1 MTLILS
7 SPASAQSVWTGAGNN
22 DFSDGANWSTAP
34 AAPGAADQA
43 SVSSGTAIES
53 GPFVVNSLDVSGG
66 TLRVEGDLSAPGGT
80 TVSATGRVE
89 VSTGGTLASDATV
102 TGGYLGI
109 SGTLDGDVTASGGS
123 VINDG
128 TVTGTASVDGA
139 TLTNNGALSGLAI
152 TSGGTV
158 INNGGATVTGSSTV
172 SDGTLNNNG
181 TLSDATIGSSGILT
195 NNSGASVGAL
205 TNAGTVSNAG
215 TIASLTNTA
224 GSFVNNDGGT
234 VTGTTT
240 VSGGSVTNNFVVNAV
255 DVMAAAMFS
264 NNSGATAGAV
274 TNAGS
279 SSNAGTIA
287 SLTNTAGSFVN
298 NDGGTVTGTTTVSGG
313 SVTNNFVVNAVD
325 VTAAAMFA
333 NNTGAT
339 AGDVANAGN
348 TTNAGTIASLDN
360 TAGTFINN
368 AGGTVTGGT
377 TVSGGSVT
385 NNATLGDVSV
395 TSGGTFV
402 NNSGAIAGAV
412 ENAGTASNDGT
423 IASLTNTGGTFSNS
437 GTITGDATVTGG
449 TLVNDGSIGGT
460 LSIYTGGLLTGSGDV
475 GTLTV
480 ASGGTLAPG
489 SGYATVT
496 VNGNLTFETGST
508 YEVETEASGASG
520 SVAAT
525 GSVTIRNGS
534 TLSILAGNGTYGL
547 STSYMIL
554 TGSSIVGEFDTV
566 TTDLAFLSPILTYD
580 PTGVTLGLYRNDVD
594 FADVATTANGRAT
607 ANAVQALGTDNT
619 LFLGVLPLSAS
630 GARDAFAQLSG
641 ESHVSMKSMLIENSD
656 LLRDAILDRFSGTG
670 SVTVE
675 GGNGTSAVQATKTA
689 DDGPSFWMAG
699 LGASTRISGDGN
711 AAGIDGGTGGLVIG
725 ADNETVGGW
734 HLGGAL
740 GYSHTSSSGEADA
753 DSYHAALYASNSWGP
768 FSFTGGALY
777 SKSEIETDRSLSFGT
792 FSDRLKANYDSATR
806 QAFADIS
813 WGFKADKLEL
823 RPFADVAYVS
833 LDTDG
838 FAENGGAAA
847 LSARSGTD
855 NLTFTTIGVR
865 WSTEVQA
872 DEIPVMLSG
881 MAGWRHAVGDVT
893 PATTFSYAGGS
904 PFMIEGVAVP
914 RDTAVIEASIAA
926 PLSKTARLKL
936 TYTGEFG
943 NGAESHAARLSLVA
957 RF

>member
-1 MTLILS
+1 MKKAGQTGIQTAMARRLRQCSSIATMTLILS

-89 VSTGGTLASDATV
+89 ISTGGTLASDATV

-158 INNGGATVTGSSTV
+158 TNNGGATVTGSSTV

-255 DVMAAAMFS
+255 DV
-264 NNSGATAGAV
+264 
-274 TNAGS
+274 
-279 SSNAGTIA
+279 
-287 SLTNTAGSFVN
+287 
-298 NDGGTVTGTTTVSGG
+298 
-313 SVTNNFVVNAVD
+313 
-325 VTAAAMFA
+325 TAAAMFA

-360 TAGTFINN
+360 TAGTFTNN

-395 TSGGTFV
+395 ISGGTFV

-508 YEVETEASGASG
+508 YEVETDASGASS

-525 GSVTIRNGS
+525 GSVTIGNGS
-534 TLSILAGNGTYGL
+534 TLSILAGSGTYGL
-547 STSYMIL
+547 STSYTIL
-554 TGSSIVGEFDTV
+554 TGSNIAGEFDTV

-675 GGNGTSAVQATKTA
+675 GGNGTSAGQATKMA

-768 FSFTGGALY
+768 FSFTGGALF